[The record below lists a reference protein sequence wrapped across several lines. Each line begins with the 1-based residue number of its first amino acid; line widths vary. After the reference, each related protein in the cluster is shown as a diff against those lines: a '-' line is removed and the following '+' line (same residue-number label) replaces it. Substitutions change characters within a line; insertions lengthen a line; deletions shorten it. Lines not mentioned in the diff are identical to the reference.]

1 MVLALGCGGGST
13 VPPVESIVRNDRSA
27 DIGRALLKQKGDQI
41 QVQVRVTGLKPG
53 RHGMHL
59 HAAGVCQGPAFTTA
73 GSHLN
78 PAGLKHG
85 RLNPQGHHLG
95 DLPNLV
101 VDQNGKADAT
111 VDVTGAET
119 AKGLKAFL
127 GRGMSLVIHADPDDE
142 KTDPTGGSGARV
154 ACAAFRP

>member
-1 MVLALGCGGGST
+1 
-13 VPPVESIVRNDRSA
+13 
-27 DIGRALLKQKGDQI
+27 
-41 QVQVRVTGLKPG
+41 
-53 RHGMHL
+53 MHL
-59 HAAGVCQGPAFTTA
+59 HAVGVCQGPGFTTA

-85 RLNPQGHHLG
+85 RLSPQGHHLG